1 MPGGWA
7 LVFNGDRVS
16 VEEGEKFRRWMMVR
30 VAGQGECTCY
40 LWLKQYVVTLCDFY
54 HNRKKNH
61 KWLEVEWILLKIEAV
76 TWRIAIRKYQTG
88 AL

>member
-1 MPGGWA
+1 MQDKVNV
-7 LVFNGDRVS
+7 LVTY
-16 VEEGEKFRRWMMVR
+16 GENSM
-30 VAGQGECTCY
+30 
-40 LWLKQYVVTLCDFY
+40 LLHYVTFTTIE
-54 HNRKKNH
+54 KKKH